1 MHPAAGSTASEG
13 VILSNNV
20 FCFATLTEQEKGTLY
35 TDAMGALPV
44 LSFDGHQ
51 SCIVAYD
58 YDNNFIKAQE
68 VSDLNSF
75 GVNCSGKFHL
85 GGK

>member
-1 MHPAAGSTASEG
+1 
-13 VILSNNV
+13 
-20 FCFATLTEQEKGTLY
+20 
-35 TDAMGALPV
+35 MGALPV

-75 GVNCSGKFHL
+75 GVNCSEAFSKKTGVPVL
-85 GGK
+85 LNALNSTG